1 MMGTLADALKSAG
14 HTKKQPNQ
22 YDIFSVADNAIN
34 FPEERLGQGRTR
46 HESRL
51 VIILQNNK
59 DNYDPT
65 IKICTIAPLSTNKNF
80 YRLDYLL
87 KSELFGGSKDKG
99 IKGTKEKELSNKE
112 KRVLSLN
119 KGIDWL
125 NKYTYLNALSFPNI
139 VSPIVNLGIA
149 LYHNVINAST
159 GRDINFSSLANS
171 IIPFTKSF
179 TSPGL
184 TNQAVFLCSKTSPI

>member
-1 MMGTLADALKSAG
+1 MGTLADALKSAG

-87 KSELFGGSKDKG
+87 KKLPDHTFLRSDSFIRMGHVQPILKRDLKTKFGVVTKQTIRDDIQDRLF
-99 IKGTKEKELSNKE
+99 
-112 KRVLSLN
+112 SLY
-119 KGIDWL
+119 DL
-125 NKYTYLNALSFPNI
+125 
-139 VSPIVNLGIA
+139 
-149 LYHNVINAST
+149 
-159 GRDINFSSLANS
+159 
-171 IIPFTKSF
+171 
-179 TSPGL
+179 
-184 TNQAVFLCSKTSPI
+184 